1 MLRKIRAPS
10 RKVTEHQCIV
20 NAVSITTPSI
30 SRPGRPRNPEV
41 QRHVVDAVLEMIGGG
56 ATLSSLSFVSIAEHA
71 GVSRNSIYRRWK
83 TKERLFVDV
92 AKSFRRTVPDLDEHS
107 ARENLVMVLDLF
119 FAHDIDP
126 RVLRLEQAI
135 TAEAMQFP
143 DVFESF
149 ADVVDVPLSL
159 ALKMAIRGG
168 KDTGEIRVDVDEN
181 VLVAVLM
188 SARRGRDDAGSQRL
202 VDLVFDGVC
211 PS

>member
-1 MLRKIRAPS
+1 M
-10 RKVTEHQCIV
+10 
-20 NAVSITTPSI
+20 TPSI
-30 SRPGRPRNPEV
+30 SRHGRPRNSEV
-41 QRHVVDAVLEMIGGG
+41 QRDVVGAVLEMVGDG
-56 ATLSSLSFVSIAEHA
+56 ATLGSLSFVSIAEHA

-83 TKERLFVDV
+83 TKEQLFVDV
-92 AKSFRRTVPDLDEHS
+92 VKSIGRTMLDLNEHS

-119 FAHDIDP
+119 FTRDIDP

-149 ADVVDVPLSL
+149 ADVVDVPLKH

-181 VLVAVLM
+181 VLVEVLM
-188 SARRGRDDAGSQRL
+188 SARRGLDDAGSQGL

>member
-1 MLRKIRAPS
+1 
-10 RKVTEHQCIV
+10 
-20 NAVSITTPSI
+20 
-30 SRPGRPRNPEV
+30 
-41 QRHVVDAVLEMIGGG
+41 MIGGG
-56 ATLSSLSFVSIAEHA
+56 ATLNSLSFVSIAEHA

-92 AKSFRRTVPDLDEHS
+92 AKSMRRTMPDLDQHS

-119 FAHDIDP
+119 FADDIDP

-149 ADVVDVPLSL
+149 ADVVDVPLSR
-159 ALKMAIRGG
+159 ALKAAIRGG

-181 VLVAVLM
+181 EVVAVLV
-188 SARRGRDDAGSQRL
+188 SARRGRDGAGSQRL

-211 PS
+211 PA